1 LPNVRRLLTLIAALA
16 FSGILAPGGSQGAE
30 PACSASVLADWF
42 DNGRVDRVYP
52 LTCYEDAIA
61 TLPPD
66 LRDYTDAQ
74 DVIGRALT
82 SAARART
89 DATAGEDLGESQVTA
104 HAIEISSAST
114 FPLPL
119 PLVLLFGVALTVLV
133 AGALGSLARL
143 RRGR

>member
-1 LPNVRRLLTLIAALA
+1 MRSFLTLIAALA
-16 FSGILAPGGSQGAE
+16 FSGLLSPGGSQAAE
-30 PACSASVLADWF
+30 PTCSASVLADWF
-42 DNGRVDRVYP
+42 DDGRIDRVYP

-66 LRDYTDAQ
+66 LRDYTDAS

-82 SAARART
+82 SATRAQT
-89 DATAGEDLGESQVTA
+89 DASAPEDAREAQTAGAIGTSTA
-104 HAIEISSAST
+104 SM

-119 PLVLLFGVALTVLV
+119 PLVLLFGVALTVLA
-133 AGALGSLARL
+133 AGALSSLARF

>member
-1 LPNVRRLLTLIAALA
+1 MRRLLTLIAVLA
-16 FSGILAPGGSQGAE
+16 FSGILAPGGGRAAE
-30 PACSASVLADWF
+30 QECSASVLADWF
-42 DNGRVDRVYP
+42 DDGRIDRVYALP
-52 LTCYEDAIA
+52 CYEDAIA

-82 SAARART
+82 SAARGRPDAPAGENPGEAQ
-89 DATAGEDLGESQVTA
+89 ATAD
-104 HAIEISSAST
+104 AIEVSSAST

-119 PLVLLFGVALTVLV
+119 PLILLFGVALTALA
-133 AGALGSLARL
+133 AGAFSSLARL

>member
-1 LPNVRRLLTLIAALA
+1 MRRLLTLIAVLIV
-16 FSGILAPGGSQGAE
+16 SGILSPGGSQAAE
-30 PACSASVLADWF
+30 PTCSESVLADWF
-42 DNGRVDRVYP
+42 DNGRIDRVYP

-66 LRDYTDAQ
+66 LRDYTDAS

-89 DATAGEDLGESQVTA
+89 DAPTGEEPGETQATAVVIETSTA
-104 HAIEISSAST
+104 SI

-119 PLVLLFGVALTVLV
+119 PLILLFGAALTVIA
-133 AGALGSLARL
+133 AGTLSSLARL